1 MADMDRESTASDA
14 DKTNYKDDV
23 SRHHVRLPTFIVHE
37 PTGAGQVVS
46 RLTSAVG
53 VRPCKPCKDRAARL
67 DHWLRF
73 EPRR

>member
-1 MADMDRESTASDA
+1 MAREGAVNNA
-14 DKTNYKDDV
+14 DETNDEKNTP
-23 SRHHVRLPTFIVHE
+23 RHHVRLPNFIVHK

-53 VRPCKPCKDRAARL
+53 ISPCNKCKDRAAGL
-67 DHWLRF
+67 DQWLRF